1 MYLFWFWLLVLRRKR
16 GSDAGADYVGNK
28 EYLTKIKNG
37 WTDVDKIVATPDM
50 MGELGKLGK
59 ILGLKG

>member
-1 MYLFWFWLLVLRRKR
+1 MYYVQGPNEKKAKE
-16 GSDAGADYVGNK
+16 AGADLVGN
-28 EYLTKIKNG
+28 EEFLTKIKNG

-59 ILGLKG
+59 F